1 MNEYI
6 TTTPKVGPVKE
17 PSAGMNPSHDRGLCA
32 ICQTHNCWSC
42 WNNPNNQLKQ
52 TITATI

>member
-6 TTTPKVGPVKE
+6 TPTPKAGPVKE
-17 PSAGMNPSHDRGLCA
+17 PSAGMNPPHDRGLCA
-32 ICQTHNCWSC
+32 ICQTHNCWNC
-42 WNNPNNQLKQ
+42 WNNPNNQLEK